1 MKKMQTDKVLDEKK
15 ENKVE
20 VKKQKESTKKQ
31 NTLEVKPKVEKSVK
45 ETKLD
50 EISKEK
56 VADILKMAKE
66 NGKITYGELAHQ
78 LEDTNPE
85 QIDRVFD
92 AFEDLGVEL
101 LKDDEDLDVEPDL
114 EDLQDVEDIKL
125 EEIDLNN
132 IEGVNI
138 DDPVRMYYRV

>member
-66 NGKITYGELAHQ
+66 NGKITYG
-78 LEDTNPE
+78 
-85 QIDRVFD
+85 
-92 AFEDLGVEL
+92 
-101 LKDDEDLDVEPDL
+101 
-114 EDLQDVEDIKL
+114 
-125 EEIDLNN
+125 
-132 IEGVNI
+132 
-138 DDPVRMYYRV
+138 